1 MGASASYHCH
11 PPILTSFLIM
21 RDNNYTLQSRTIFP
35 AAWITVTLNLNIY
48 CLFYLA
54 ADIPIN
60 ASLSKS
66 KSDTSVLYKYWE
78 RLRKFFVHKSA
89 ESITYLFQQRKI
101 KHMAIKILAITVT
114 GVKVASIALINPLS
128 MLSISPQFLT
138 KPMCCCWGSAYLESP
153 DGEYFIWLIT
163 SPCPPS
169 ERS

>member
-21 RDNNYTLQSRTIFP
+21 KDNNYALQSRTIFP

-66 KSDTSVLYKYWE
+66 KSDTSVLYSTGKD
-78 RLRKFFVHKSA
+78 RKFFVHKSA
-89 ESITYLFQQRKI
+89 ESITYLLQQRKI

-138 KPMCCCWGSAYLESP
+138 KPMCCCCGSAYLESP
-153 DGEYFIWLIT
+153 DGEYFIRLIT
-163 SPCPPS
+163 SLCPQS
-169 ERS
+169 KRS

>member
-11 PPILTSFLIM
+11 PPILISFLIM

-35 AAWITVTLNLNIY
+35 AAWITVTSNLNIY
-48 CLFYLA
+48 YLFYLA

-66 KSDTSVLYKYWE
+66 KSDTLVLYKYWE

-101 KHMAIKILAITVT
+101 KHMARKILAITVT